1 MTRFKLVLIEEKE
14 PGRVYLTRY
23 SGKQPT
29 GEVAAY
35 ERDNP
40 VEREDIEHFRKNGYD
55 SDQRVDNQEA

>member
-35 ERDNP
+35 DRDNP
-40 VEREDIEHFRKNGYD
+40 VEREDI
-55 SDQRVDNQEA
+55 